1 MNNTI
6 FQFRVAQLNKK
17 LKKIWIAKYGYYQ
30 LNKKKA
36 KEYYI
41 KKLDHRKQYMKLNKE
56 KIKEKK
62 KLYYI
67 NNKSS
72 FLLKYQKR
80 KFKIV
85 VPLEDQ
91 IISNLKNRYYTCN
104 CGHIV
109 PVRFYKNHSIACASM
124 TYVYLYK
131 DNVEILPSIYYTL

>member
-17 LKKIWIAKYGYYQ
+17 LKKIWLKKYGYYE

-41 KKLDHRKQYMKLNKE
+41 KNLDYRKQYMKLNKE

-80 KFKIV
+80 KFKTI

-91 IISNLKNRYYTCN
+91 IISNLKNIYYTCN
-104 CGHIV
+104 CGLVV
-109 PVRFYKNHSIACASM
+109 PVRFYKSHSIACPSIS
-124 TYVYLYK
+124 YVYKYK
-131 DNVEILPSIYYTL
+131 DGIELLPNIYYSL